1 MVMDVSSKRNAI
13 LDGAIA
19 EFLAQGYAAASMD
32 RIASGAGV
40 SKATV
45 YSHFA
50 SKDRLFMAIMERL
63 VLSKF
68 ADILEPSQFAA
79 RMNEPPERLL
89 RHVAMTMLQVP
100 IQDREYLGLIRTVIA
115 ESGRFPALA
124 QTFLKEITAVA
135 LHSLAD
141 YFRHCPHLHIADP
154 EATARIF
161 VGAIAHYLIT
171 QYLLSG
177 AEIIPLEE
185 SRLVD
190 SLILMITCQKT
201 EQGP

>member
-1 MVMDVSSKRNAI
+1 MATDTSSKRNAI

-32 RIASGAGV
+32 RIAAGAGV

-45 YSHFA
+45 YNHFE

-68 ADILEPSQFAA
+68 ADILEPAQFAA
-79 RMNEPPERLL
+79 RINEPPEQLL
-89 RHVAMTMLQVP
+89 RHMAMTMLQVP
-100 IQDREYLGLIRTVIA
+100 VQDREYLGLIRTVIA
-115 ESGRFPALA
+115 ESGRFPELA

-135 LHSLAD
+135 LNSLTN
-141 YFRHCPHLHIADP
+141 YFRLCPHLHLADP

-190 SLILMITCQKT
+190 SLILMITSQKT
-201 EQGP
+201 